1 LDTSIGTAKGV
12 MVVTTEFELRLIDA
26 PAPSGE
32 IAARD
37 LAALAAALQE
47 LTTRIGRDVA
57 GTTGPGRS
65 KQHTEESAQ
74 VRLRSVAAG
83 STVLE
88 FVKGPVGKLDI
99 DLVDETLADNRFW
112 DVMAGI
118 GQDRKPDWMTDLVA
132 ESAGKLVNALRSA
145 APRVIFSAPAR
156 PTIEFDSAAVNV
168 EGWLS
173 EVFRTTSSAQVHGR
187 LEKVDLRSHEFRVR
201 DDVGFSVEL
210 RHVID
215 DADVARLVGQWVMA
229 EGEASSNAAGRV
241 VALDNAR
248 VHEVA
253 DPGAPYVGRYVVTVE
268 EILASALGADMDGGL
283 DLTDEEFEEFLRA
296 ARS

>member
-1 LDTSIGTAKGV
+1 

-26 PAPSGE
+26 PAPSGQ

-47 LTTRIGRDVA
+47 LITRIGRDVA

-65 KQHTEESAQ
+65 RQHTEESAQ
-74 VRLRSVAAG
+74 VRLRSVAPG

-99 DLVDETLADNRFW
+99 DLADETLADDRFW

-118 GQDRKPDWMTDLVA
+118 GQNRKPEWTTDLVA

-145 APRVIFSAPAR
+145 APRVVFSAPTR
-156 PTIEFDSAAVNV
+156 PTIEFDSAAVDV
-168 EGWLS
+168 EVWLS
-173 EVFRTTSSAQVHGR
+173 EVVRTTDLAEVHGR

-201 DDVGFSVEL
+201 DDVGFSVDL

-215 DADVARLVGQWVMA
+215 DEDVARLVGQWVMA
-229 EGEASSNAAGRV
+229 EGGATFNSAGRV
-241 VALDNAR
+241 VALDNVK
-248 VHEVA
+248 VHEVV

-268 EILASALGADMDGGL
+268 EILASAPGADMDGGL

>member
-1 LDTSIGTAKGV
+1 

-32 IAARD
+32 IGARD

-57 GTTGPGRS
+57 GTAGPGRS

-74 VRLRSVAAG
+74 VRLRSVTAG

-88 FVKGPVGKLDI
+88 FVKGPAGKLDI
-99 DLVDETLADNRFW
+99 DLADERLADDRFW
-112 DVMAGI
+112 DAMAGI
-118 GQDRKPDWMTDLVA
+118 GQNRKPEWMTELVS
-132 ESAGKLVNALRSA
+132 ESTGKLVNALRSA
-145 APRVIFSAPAR
+145 APRFIVSAPDR
-156 PTIEFDSAAVNV
+156 PTIEFDSAAINV
-168 EGWLS
+168 EVWLS
-173 EVFRTTSSAQVHGR
+173 ELVRTTDLAEVHGR

-210 RHVID
+210 RRVID

-229 EGEASSNAAGRV
+229 EGGATFNAAGRV
-241 VALDNAR
+241 VALDNAT
-248 VHEVA
+248 VHQVV

-268 EILASALGADMDGGL
+268 DILASAPGADMDGGL

>member
-1 LDTSIGTAKGV
+1 

-37 LAALAAALQE
+37 LAALAVALQE

-65 KQHTEESAQ
+65 RQHTEESAQ

-99 DLVDETLADNRFW
+99 DLADETLADDRFW

-118 GQDRKPDWMTDLVA
+118 GQNRKPEWMTDLVA

-145 APRVIFSAPAR
+145 APRVAFSAPDR
-156 PTIEFDSAAVNV
+156 PTIEFDPAAANV
-168 EGWLS
+168 EVWLS
-173 EVFRTTSSAQVHGR
+173 EVVRTTDLAHVHGR
-187 LEKVDLRSHEFRVR
+187 LEKVDLRFHDFRVR

-215 DADVARLVGQWVMA
+215 DADAARLVGQWVMA
-229 EGEASSNAAGRV
+229 EGGATFNSAGRV
-241 VALDNAR
+241 VALDNVR
-248 VHEVA
+248 VHEVV
-253 DPGAPYVGRYVVTVE
+253 DPGAPYVGRYVVSVE
-268 EILASALGADMDGGL
+268 EILTSAPGADMAGGL
-283 DLTDEEFEEFLRA
+283 DLTDEEFEDFLRA